1 MFRIA
6 VLGTGKIVRTR
17 FLPAIRELPDV
28 AVAVVG
34 SRNAGAVDLAGLSLP
49 NDIPVLSYE
58 DTLGSGEADAVY
70 IGLPNDQHPTWV
82 VQAARAG
89 LHVLCEKPLTGS
101 PHDALMCQ
109 QVCRENGVLLAEAFM
124 YKHDPRQAHVREI
137 VSTGRIGRVHLIEV
151 SFAYFL
157 EDLSNIRLSKDRQGG
172 ALMDVGCYG
181 IDLARFLTLEEPCN
195 VTARCV
201 RGARSRVDEL
211 VSVTLQFPSGCMA
224 VITASTHLARRN
236 GYCIRGT
243 QGTIA
248 VENAFIPKPDQQTSI
263 AIETSDGQQQVE
275 RFQPC
280 DTFVR
285 QIERFVAAAAN
296 RDAHLWA
303 PGEDGVAN
311 AHVLGAALQSMGS
324 GLEHD
329 LFGDAS

>member
-17 FLPAIRELPDV
+17 FLPAIHELPDV

-34 SRNAGAVDLAGLSLP
+34 SRNAGAVNPTDLGLP
-49 NDIPVLSYE
+49 NNVLVLSYE
-58 DTLGSGEADAVY
+58 DALGSGEADAVY
-70 IGLPNDQHPTWV
+70 IALPNDQHPTWV
-82 VQAARAG
+82 VKAARAG

-101 PHDALMCQ
+101 PYDALTCQ
-109 QVCRENGVLLAEAFM
+109 RVCREKGVLLAEAFM
-124 YKHDPRQAHVREI
+124 YRHDPRQARVREI
-137 VSTGRIGRVHLIEV
+137 VATGRIGRVHLIEA
-151 SFAYFL
+151 SFSYFL

-181 IDLARFLTLEEPCN
+181 IDLARFLTQEEPRN
-195 VTARCV
+195 VVARCV
-201 RGARSRVDEL
+201 RGVQSRVDEL

-236 GYCIRGT
+236 VYCIRGT
-243 QGTIA
+243 QGSIV
-248 VENAFIPKPDQQTSI
+248 VENAFIPTPNRQTSI
-263 AIETSDGQQQVE
+263 VIETSDGQQVE

-280 DTFVR
+280 DTFVN

-296 RDAHLWA
+296 RDVHLWA
-303 PGEDGVAN
+303 PGEDGTAN
-311 AHVLGAALQSMGS
+311 AHVLGAALQSMGN
-324 GLEHD
+324 GLECD